1 MGRTA
6 TKPEAPAQLPA
17 LRVEAE
23 QAVILAQQAASED
36 VQRAMTLATEL
47 GYQGPLS
54 AGALEDEIRFYQRR
68 SVEALLECGKRLLLL
83 KEVTPHGE
91 FTQRVEMLGFS
102 APTARRFMQAAS
114 KTAKS
119 LNLSVLST
127 QVKSASAFLELVT
140 HDDDVLEN
148 LQELDDIDRMSASQL
163 RNALRQSEQDVKFA
177 NEKRAKAEEHADQ
190 LEKKAQGSRP
200 KVIPLST
207 RITPF
212 QLEITERQSLIE
224 KAVTAHMES
233 IEALDAWCTE
243 EASQAPDYDPTVV
256 VPLPR
261 EVLLVAQH
269 LEDAINRVAQMVA
282 RAQNEFQLRF
292 GADMDEARQYLLSSP
307 EAANG

>member
-6 TKPEAPAQLPA
+6 TKTEDPAQLPA

-23 QAVILAQQAASED
+23 QSVIQVQQMASEQNNK
-36 VQRAMTLATEL
+36 VVAMAMEL

-54 AGALEDEIRFYQRR
+54 VGALEDEIRFYQRR

-91 FTQRVEMLGFS
+91 FTQRVEMLGFHIKS
-102 APTARRFMQAAS
+102 AQRFMTAAA

-119 LNLSVLST
+119 EKLSFLST

-163 RNALRQSEQDVKFA
+163 RAALRQSEQDVKFS

-190 LEKKAQGSRP
+190 LEKASRGKRP
-200 KVIPLST
+200 QVVPLST

-224 KAVTAHMES
+224 KALAAHMES
-233 IEALDAWCTE
+233 VEALEAWWTE
-243 EASQAPDYDPTVV
+243 EVSQAPDYDPTRV

-261 EVLLVAQH
+261 DVALVAMH
-269 LEDAINRVAQMVA
+269 LEDSASRLAQMVG
-282 RAQNEFQLRF
+282 RLQNAVQDRF
-292 GADMDEARQYLLSSP
+292 GDDLSEARQYLMT
-307 EAANG
+307 EGADA